1 MTHNVCNYILFR
13 CNCNANVKPL
23 IKFRGICALKENGTQ
38 KKTTA
43 NFFWIYFSRK
53 HKNPVKME
61 RIMNNNEIKERLRI
75 IIKDYGGNASQ
86 LARDINMT
94 PNVLTTILSNEK
106 KGVTVSLLFGI
117 ASLGYSVNWLLR
129 GEGDMIQVKILEK
142 DLIYLQHQVQILS
155 DLIKK

>member
-1 MTHNVCNYILFR
+1 
-13 CNCNANVKPL
+13 
-23 IKFRGICALKENGTQ
+23 
-38 KKTTA
+38 
-43 NFFWIYFSRK
+43 
-53 HKNPVKME
+53 
-61 RIMNNNEIKERLRI
+61 MNNNEIKERLRL